1 MRIERLKLLN
11 YRNFK
16 EQEIIFNPEVNV
28 VRGKNAQGK
37 TNLLEAIYLFSTG
50 KSYRPAGEKDLIRF
64 GCDSFY
70 LGMDFINEDYSYN
83 GEFKVTGDGKKEIS
97 FNKIPLSKNSLL
109 SEYFKTVLFCPE
121 EIEIIKGE
129 KELRRE
135 FLDDSISVLRPNY
148 VKILR
153 DYNKCLKQKN
163 TLLKKGS
170 PREISMMI
178 DIWNQRMTEY
188 GSRLFMYRGSFIKM
202 LEEYAKEKME
212 EITDGKEKLTI
223 KYVPSV
229 SLRDIKDVE
238 KIKEDFREKTD
249 RLKNAEIEKMQALT
263 GPHRDDVEFLINK
276 KNVKLFGS
284 QGQQRSVI
292 ICLKLAMTEI
302 IKDRTGSY
310 PVLLLDDIMSELDKK
325 RQSYLTEK
333 IKGKQTIITCTGASG
348 LRKRK
353 SSFFFTVDDGK
364 IKKED

>member
-1 MRIERLKLLN
+1 MKIERLKIIDF
-11 YRNFK
+11 RNFK
-16 EQEIIFNPEVNV
+16 DQEIFFNPEVNV
-28 VRGKNAQGK
+28 IRGKNAQGK
-37 TNLLEAIYLFSTG
+37 TNLLEAVYLFSAG
-50 KSYRPAGEKDLIRF
+50 KSYRPAGDKELIRF
-64 GCDSFY
+64 GCDSFF
-70 LGMDFINEDYSYN
+70 LEMDFFNEDHKYRGKFMVN
-83 GEFKVTGDGKKEIS
+83 RDGKKDIS
-97 FNKIPLSKNSLL
+97 FNGIPLSKNSLL

-121 EIEIIKGE
+121 EIDIIKGE
-129 KELRRE
+129 KEIRRE

-170 PREISMMI
+170 SREINMMM
-178 DIWNQRMTEY
+178 DVWNQRMTEY
-188 GSRLFMYRGSFIKM
+188 GARLFMYRGSFIKM
-202 LEEYAKEKME
+202 IEEYAKEKMDE
-212 EITDGKEKLTI
+212 LTCGKERLTV

-229 SLRDIKDVE
+229 ALRDINDVE
-238 KIKEDFREKTD
+238 KIKEDFKEKTE

-263 GPHRDDVEFLINK
+263 GPHRDDAEFLING

-292 ICLKLAMTEI
+292 LCLKLAMTEI

-310 PVLLLDDIMSELDKK
+310 PVLLLDDILSELDKK

-348 LRKRK
+348 LRKSKR
-353 SSFFFTVDDGK
+353 SLFFTAENGE